1 MNHSPVMQV
10 FNYQPPSI
18 PWLDIRYLDRDI
30 IVINKPSGLLS
41 NPGRAPETHDT
52 AITRLQRLY
61 PETILIH
68 RLDCDTSGIMIFARN
83 KKAESNLKTQFQNRQ
98 AKKVYIAEVSGCFEH
113 QDGKVNFPLGPDPM
127 TPPFQQVIESGKPAL
142 TYYRLLEHRASTS
155 LVELKPHTGRTHQL
169 RVHMKALGHT
179 IIGDEFYGDET
190 VIAASHRLNLHA
202 QSLTLLHP
210 FKQIEMQFF
219 SQHPF

>member
-1 MNHSPVMQV
+1 MQV

-41 NPGRAPETHDT
+41 NPGRSPDTHDT

-98 AKKVYIAEVSGCFEH
+98 AKKVYIAEVTGYFS
-113 QDGKVNFPLGPDPM
+113 QDEGKVNFPLGPNLQQ
-127 TPPFQQVIESGKPAL
+127 PPFQQVSDSGKPAL
-142 TYYRLLEHRASTS
+142 TYFNLLEHRASSS

-169 RVHMKALGHT
+169 RVHMQALGHT
-179 IIGDEFYGDET
+179 ILGDEFYGDSA

-202 QSLTLLHP
+202 QSLTVLHP
-210 FKQIEMQFF
+210 FKQVEMQFF